1 MLFYL
6 SLCTFLGI
14 NLVYIIKKFF
24 NKTVFILSLAISFW
38 IISLPTYSWIGEGE
52 IGAIILRN
60 LSEVLLSLLN
70 IAKFFVLGLDIR
82 ELLGK
87 FPISYNINYLYFW
100 IVILYTLASATTL
113 TVVLSYFSQFITILK
128 IRYFHTSSNHIFL
141 GLSDN
146 NLKVANQLNKL
157 TPKAKI
163 IFTPIAG
170 ESISVQPFL
179 KYENNISSL
188 LKQLSNAEQNNY
200 YILNKDVSSIESAID
215 LLKIYGNKITN
226 DYVYVQDSSKVLE
239 MYLQKQKRE
248 DSQLK
253 VRLINSPRTTIY
265 NYFFEHSKYLTR
277 LFKNKGKII
286 IIGDNEISK
295 EAIKLL
301 LWLAQI
307 VRYELDLL
315 LITSS
320 SKLEED
326 LKYDMP
332 TLFDNIQY
340 ETPHYFEFKVLPE
353 LTPSFINSY
362 LKEFQSFNYVF
373 LMLDDFT
380 NLEMVNYL
388 QRNFD
393 FSFGFS
399 FTLSSPSLY
408 DLNSLEYNDNLIDYY
423 PFSVHFNSELE
434 KKALNLHQKFQN
446 QFVEKNFFNNQYNYF
461 SSMARALGE
470 KYGEKKRNDYDNLEK
485 EHNRW
490 SMFLKTEGWRYNSTK
505 SNSMKH
511 HHLLIPFEQLPE
523 QEKSKD
529 LN

>member
-6 SLCTFLGI
+6 SLFTFLGI
-14 NLVYIIKKFF
+14 NLVYIIKKTF

-38 IISLPTYSWIGEGE
+38 IISLPTYSWIGKGE
-52 IGAIILRN
+52 IDAIILRN

-70 IAKFFVLGLDIR
+70 ITKFFVLGLDIR

-87 FPISYNINYLYFW
+87 FPVNYNINYLYFW
-100 IVILYTLASATTL
+100 IVLLYTLASATTL
-113 TVVLSYFSQFITILK
+113 TVVLSYFSQFITIFK

-179 KYENNISSL
+179 KYENNISFL
-188 LKQLSNAEQNNY
+188 LKQLNNAEQNNY

-239 MYLQKQKRE
+239 MYLQKQQRE

-301 LWLAQI
+301 LWLAQT

-320 SKLEED
+320 SKLEEE

-332 TLFDNIQY
+332 
-340 ETPHYFEFKVLPE
+340 
-353 LTPSFINSY
+353 
-362 LKEFQSFNYVF
+362 
-373 LMLDDFT
+373 
-380 NLEMVNYL
+380 
-388 QRNFD
+388 
-393 FSFGFS
+393 
-399 FTLSSPSLY
+399 
-408 DLNSLEYNDNLIDYY
+408 
-423 PFSVHFNSELE
+423 
-434 KKALNLHQKFQN
+434 
-446 QFVEKNFFNNQYNYF
+446 
-461 SSMARALGE
+461 
-470 KYGEKKRNDYDNLEK
+470 
-485 EHNRW
+485 NR
-490 SMFLKTEGWRYNSTK
+490 
-505 SNSMKH
+505 
-511 HHLLIPFEQLPE
+511 
-523 QEKSKD
+523 
-529 LN
+529 